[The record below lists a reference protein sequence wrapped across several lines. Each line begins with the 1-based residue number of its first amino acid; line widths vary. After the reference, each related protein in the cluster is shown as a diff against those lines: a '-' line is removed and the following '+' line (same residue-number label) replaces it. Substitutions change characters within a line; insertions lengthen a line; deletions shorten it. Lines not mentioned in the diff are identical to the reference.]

1 MSPLKVCILLSV
13 ILAQDI
19 SISILYSEL
28 TPESLSTLILST
40 FPSTI
45 LQLASS
51 NSLPSPALS
60 TEFISSTVSPTS
72 SLILI
77 DFTFS
82 SLISQQ
88 LASNSLLSNTI
99 HIIPNRSP
107 DLKSQ
112 EAPSSNTLYLDPG
125 PNPEC
130 NSIKSLL
137 LNYNLAKVTLIYDLN
152 DFNIN
157 QARFFK
163 SIQSQSFS
171 ISNEIIFDTDWATIP
186 GLVQSRVNQIMISKE
201 EKVFLLLTENNL
213 AGQIIEQAEKSGL
226 GSNGYV
232 WVLNSHAFDNI
243 QEILR
248 FQAERSNSQVYGLL
262 KTGIVAVQPVDQ
274 ELVNNGEE
282 YRLQEVINEIFRLVS
297 QENLQQAAEII
308 SRLKGLSKPAKA
320 DKVWFSDQGLFMV
333 NFDVLN
339 VENREVFKTGV
350 WKVQKAKLEVLKD
363 ITWPGGIRTRPLIE
377 VQFVKLAF
385 LCPDQNNEE
394 SQEIEAALDLAV
406 REINENEFI
415 GKGYRISPIYQNS
428 LELNEETAGFV
439 IKELESLGVLG
450 YIGPFDSDS
459 ARIYAKLLSGGNY
472 FKPIVSYG
480 ASSSD
485 LSSTETYKSF
495 LRLIQRDD
503 YQATAIS
510 RYLVENNIKEIGLI
524 YTNDIKGTS
533 MYSAF
538 LENIKILQISIKN
551 KETKRKVRLS
561 YKKNGSLSS
570 STVSDIDNS
579 LTELVI
585 NQIKIIVF
593 LGNNK
598 ITAELAKQAHQ
609 KELYGKYYAW
619 FGCDWVSS
627 SVLQDISTNY
637 KSSKSEIM
645 KVLKNSF
652 FLLQK
657 SAEGE
662 IGSNFTSNFFN
673 QTGISYT
680 TSAMLAYD
688 TVYLFAYAIKSLIN
702 DEQDFHDGEFLLNT
716 LRRSVFSGA
725 SGQVMFRTDTNDRSP
740 YGYLIAN
747 LQDDLLEPVLEYSP
761 QSTITL
767 VNNSYKPPVFYDG
780 KDCPSDSWS
789 QSFDCP
795 FAQHM
800 SKISVDGVA
809 VVISIG
815 IFLFLITLYISY
827 YSYKRWHQIKITQ
840 ITQPVIRSWKDNLV
854 QAQILIEF
862 FQFIAIAPSL
872 KSLQIVIDSISNIFM
887 LDMLKVANS
896 SKQDYWYFLIFVS
909 CLCYFWFFVVIIIS
923 TDIEKFFMKNSCTRR
938 LFGLINSAYLP
949 FIGNTMFLPFS
960 SILFDAFVCD
970 HEAQGKQYVWR
981 DCYMNCWESK
991 HIPYVAVS
999 GLALVLFEPA
1009 AVFLRPLWQQA
1020 KPGLNIKIQPFFLLL
1035 KTCFQIL
1042 LISVSKSLQG
1052 ISPLA
1057 NGIIFTF
1064 IISAFGI
1071 ATYKIRPFNY
1081 SRFNLWEIS
1090 SIAAI
1095 CFYSVLATVS
1105 QQVFPDN
1112 LMWFVALVIGWGII
1126 LAVALVVQRRKMPN
1140 LMMSAVNK
1148 KPRRSLKDVISSHK
1162 VTCVADID
1170 MGKSMNNSEF
1180 FKSKNEIENLQ
1191 DISYNRVNLN
1201 DATEINRERL
1211 NCVNEVNE
1219 LGGDQENLN

>member
-1 MSPLKVCILLSV
+1 MSPLKVCIFLSV
-13 ILAQDI
+13 ILAQDL

-28 TPESLSTLILST
+28 TPESLSNLILST

-45 LQLASS
+45 LQLASYH
-51 NSLPSPALS
+51 SLPSPALS
-60 TEFISSTVSPTS
+60 TEFISSTPDPTS

-82 SLISQQ
+82 SYISQQ
-88 LASNSLLSNTI
+88 LAFNSLLSNTI
-99 HIIPNRSP
+99 HLIPNRPP

-112 EAPSSNTLYLDPG
+112 ETESFNTLYLDPG
-125 PNPEC
+125 PDLEC
-130 NSIKSLL
+130 KSIKSLL
-137 LNYNLAKVTLIYDLN
+137 LKFSFFKVTLIYDLN
-152 DFNIN
+152 DFNLN

-163 SIQSQSFS
+163 SIQSESFI
-171 ISNEIIFDTDWATIP
+171 ISNEIIFDPDGDSIP
-186 GLVQSRVNQIMISKE
+186 GLVQTTINQIMINKE
-201 EKVFLLLTENNL
+201 EKVFLVLTENNL
-213 AGQIIEQAEKSGL
+213 AAQIIQQAEISGL
-226 GSNGYV
+226 GSSGYV

-243 QEILR
+243 QDLLR
-248 FQAERSNSQVYGLL
+248 FQLETSSSQVYGLM
-262 KTGIVAVQPVDQ
+262 KTGIVAVRPADQGFVDDDA
-274 ELVNNGEE
+274 G
-282 YRLQEVINEIFRLVS
+282 YRLEEVINEIFRLISEEGLEQGV
-297 QENLQQAAEII
+297 EIVR
-308 SRLKGLSKPAKA
+308 RLKGLGQVGKG
-320 DKVWFSDQGLFMV
+320 DQVWFNSQGLLLV

-339 VENREVFKTGV
+339 VENKEIFKAAL
-350 WKVQKAKLEVLKD
+350 WKAEKEKLNLLRDV
-363 ITWPGGIRTRPLIE
+363 TWPGGIRTRPLIE
-377 VQFVKLAF
+377 VQLVKLVF
-385 LCPDQNNEE
+385 LCPDQADEE
-394 SQEIEAALDLAV
+394 SIQIEAALDLAV
-406 REINENEFI
+406 SEVNENEYI

-428 LELNEETAGFV
+428 FDLNENTAGFV
-439 IKELESLGVLG
+439 IKEFENQGVLG

-459 ARIYAKLLSGGNY
+459 ARIYAKLLSQSDS
-472 FKPIVSYG
+472 FKPIVSYC

-485 LSSTETYKSF
+485 LSSTENYKTF

-510 RYLVENNIKEIGLI
+510 RYLVENNINEIGLI
-524 YTNDIKGTS
+524 YTDDIKGTS

-551 KETKRKVRLS
+551 QSSKRKIRLS
-561 YKKNGSLSS
+561 STKSGSLS
-570 STVSDIDNS
+570 TTTTSDIENS
-579 LTELVI
+579 LNELVI

-593 LGNNK
+593 LGNSK

-619 FGCDWVSS
+619 FGCDWVTSA
-627 SVLQDISTNY
+627 VLKDITTDY
-637 KSSKSEIM
+637 KSSQSEIM

-657 SAEGE
+657 SIEGQ
-662 IGSNFTSNFFN
+662 IGSTFASNLLN
-673 QTGISYT
+673 KTGIPST
-680 TSAMLAYD
+680 TSAILAYD
-688 TVYLFAYAIKSLIN
+688 TVYLYASAIKSLIN
-702 DEQDFHDGEFLLNT
+702 GEQDFHNGEILLNT
-716 LRRSVFSGA
+716 LRKSVFDGA
-725 SGQVMFRTDTNDRSP
+725 SGQVMFRTYTNDRSP
-740 YGYLIAN
+740 YGFLIGN
-747 LQDDLLEPVLEYSP
+747 LQDELLEPVLEYSP

-767 VNNSYKPPVFYDG
+767 VNNSYKPAQFYSG
-780 KDCPSDSWS
+780 ADCPGDSWS
-789 QSFDCP
+789 QAFDCP
-795 FAQHM
+795 FAEHM
-800 SKISVDGVA
+800 SRISVNGVA

-827 YSYKRWHQIKITQ
+827 YSYKRWHQIKISQ
-840 ITQPVIRSWKDNLV
+840 ITQPVVRSWKDNLV

-872 KSLQIVIDSISNIFM
+872 KSLQIVVDSISNIFM

-896 SKQDYWYFLIFVS
+896 SKQSYWYFLLFVS
-909 CLCYFWFFVVIIIS
+909 CLCYFWFLVVIIIS
-923 TDIEKFFMKNSCTRR
+923 TNIEKLFMKNSCTRR
-938 LFGLINSAYLP
+938 LFGIINSAYLP

-981 DCYMNCWESK
+981 DCYMSCWGSD

-999 GLALVLFEPA
+999 GLALALFEPA

-1035 KTCFQIL
+1035 KTCVQIL

-1057 NGIIFTF
+1057 NGIIFTC
-1064 IISAFGI
+1064 IISAFGV
-1071 ATYKIRPFNY
+1071 ATFKIRPFNY

-1095 CFYSVLATVS
+1095 CYYSVLATVS
-1105 QQVFPDN
+1105 QQVLPDN
-1112 LMWFVALVIGWGII
+1112 LMWFVALVVGWGVIFV
-1126 LAVALVVQRRKMPN
+1126 VALIVQRRKMPN
-1140 LMMSAVNK
+1140 LMMSAVSK
-1148 KPRRSLKDVISSHK
+1148 KPGRTLKDVISSHK

-1180 FKSKNEIENLQ
+1180 FKSRNEIENLQ
-1191 DISYNRVNLN
+1191 DVSYNRVDLN

-1211 NCVNEVNE
+1211 NCVHEVNE
-1219 LGGDQENLN
+1219 VPGDQENLN